1 MKSCGVLQ
9 LNIAIR
15 EISLNQ
21 ELQSGGVTESVA
33 TSATL
38 QEFSI
43 QRQKQHLFKSILYY
57 MKVFHFL
64 FAVHALGFLFRG
76 TNKTD
81 TTKGKEAP

>member
-1 MKSCGVLQ
+1 MTSCGVLQ

-43 QRQKQHLFKSILYY
+43 QRQKQH
-57 MKVFHFL
+57 V
-64 FAVHALGFLFRG
+64 
-76 TNKTD
+76 
-81 TTKGKEAP
+81 